1 MSKVDKETM
10 SLLVECEDCKHR
22 FSISAGQAAYQVTH
36 KKKYVVDGKEIF
48 LTYYDCPKCGRRH
61 FVQIDDANTLRQ
73 LREVST
79 QMGKLTAMKR
89 KDKEI
94 PKKITDKFKKARKH
108 LANNRNKLM
117 KIYTGVSVH
126 DEATDSDFVLRFSV

>member
-1 MSKVDKETM
+1 MGENSTGTN
-10 SLLVECEDCKHR
+10 SLLVECEDCKIK
-22 FSISAGQAAYQVTH
+22 FAIGGTDQQVTH

-89 KDKEI
+89 KDQEI

-108 LANNRNKLM
+108 LANNRTKLM
-117 KIYTGVSVH
+117 RIYTGVSVY